1 MRHPYDISMLEDT
14 ILPLK
19 EIRRMNPIFG
29 LLHTI
34 IQIYIYLLIG
44 NAILSWL
51 VAFNVVNTRNQFVYK
66 IGEFLH
72 KITDPV
78 LRPIRKV
85 IPYIGGIDI
94 SPVVLILGL
103 MFLQNSLIY
112 FA

>member
-1 MRHPYDISMLEDT
+1 MH
-14 ILPLK
+14 
-19 EIRRMNPIFG
+19 PIFG

-34 IQIYIYLLIG
+34 IQLYIYLLIG

-66 IGEFLH
+66 IGDFLH
-72 KITDPV
+72 RITDPA

-94 SPVVLILGL
+94 SPVVLILLL
-103 MFLQNSLIY
+103 MFAQGMIVHY
-112 FA
+112 AYG